1 MTQPALPSPSQL
13 LSGPAQALAGIE
25 RSLPLGAPPVSIS
38 QVMLSVAGSIPAIPV
53 PGGVGGGLPF
63 PVPGGVGGGLPLP
76 LGAPGN
82 IIAALTPL
90 APRAPLAPNASRLI
104 LPAGRTGIG

>member
-53 PGGVGGGLPF
+53 PGGVGGGLP
-63 PVPGGVGGGLPLP
+63 LP

-82 IIAALTPL
+82 IIAALTPQ
-90 APRAPLAPNASRLI
+90 APRAPLAPNASRLV
-104 LPAGRTGIG
+104 LPAGRTGMG

>member
-63 PVPGGVGGGLPLP
+63 PMPGAASMP

-82 IIAALTPL
+82 ILAALTPL
-90 APRAPLAPNASRLI
+90 APRAPLLPNASRLV
-104 LPAGRTGIG
+104 LPAGRTGMG